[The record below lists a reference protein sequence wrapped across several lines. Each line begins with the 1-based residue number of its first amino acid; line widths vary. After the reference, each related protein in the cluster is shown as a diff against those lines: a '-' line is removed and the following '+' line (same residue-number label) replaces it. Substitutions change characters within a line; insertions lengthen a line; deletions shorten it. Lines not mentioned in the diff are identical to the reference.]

1 MEARIGFLPL
11 LQAEHDRKY
20 VPPKKPP
27 MALEV
32 NFIYGNKLI
41 LSEKIFQI
49 HYPRFQLLLSVAKIR
64 IRLLGCESMNILIN
78 NWFNNI
84 ELLLA

>member
-27 MALEV
+27 MALLTLFMAT
-32 NFIYGNKLI
+32 N
-41 LSEKIFQI
+41 
-49 HYPRFQLLLSVAKIR
+49 
-64 IRLLGCESMNILIN
+64 
-78 NWFNNI
+78 
-84 ELLLA
+84 

>member
-41 LSEKIFQI
+41 LS
-49 HYPRFQLLLSVAKIR
+49 
-64 IRLLGCESMNILIN
+64 
-78 NWFNNI
+78 
-84 ELLLA
+84 

>member
-20 VPPKKPP
+20 VPLKKPP
-27 MALEV
+27 MALVV
-32 NFIYGNKLI
+32 NFIYGSKLI

-49 HYPRFQLLLSVAKIR
+49 HQPRLQLLLSF
-64 IRLLGCESMNILIN
+64 LTL
-78 NWFNNI
+78 
-84 ELLLA
+84 ELDCWVVKE

>member
-20 VPPKKPP
+20 VPP

-64 IRLLGCESMNILIN
+64 IRLLGCEGMNILIN
-78 NWFNNI
+78 N
-84 ELLLA
+84 